1 MTSSNIRKL
10 LLFIIAIAMV
20 GGGLYLVGAELL
32 LARRICPQF
41 LVGGG
46 LLVLFG
52 GYLLWV
58 DFVAP
63 ALGVRT
69 WEK

>member
-32 LARRICPQF
+32 LARRISPQF

>member
-1 MTSSNIRKL
+1 MRKL

-32 LARRICPQF
+32 LARRIYPQF

-52 GYLLWV
+52 GYLLWA

-63 ALGVRT
+63 ALGVKT

>member
-1 MTSSNIRKL
+1 MRKL
-10 LLFIIAIAMV
+10 LLFIIAIAML
-20 GGGLYLVGAELL
+20 GGGLYLIGSELL
-32 LARRICPQF
+32 IAHGIIWRVFGCGA
-41 LVGGG
+41 V
-46 LLVLFG
+46 LVLFG

-58 DFVAP
+58 DFIAP